1 MLWSTDWT
9 RLLLRYVSRESVFLS
24 HIAKFLFCTKTNL
37 FSTVSGLDYEQIE
50 KTMKR
55 IVTEEQPFE
64 RLEISKEDLLRLFGV
79 RAHWKIA
86 PPYWSFSILFSTIH
100 SKFAFSMRKF
110 IHQQQR
116 SIGKLRLN
124 RSLMLMIDLFRCGP
138 LIDLC
143 RGPHIRNTGKVK
155 AFAVTKVREEWEER
169 LKLSDCYT
177 LEFVDVLGGRS
188 SSGNAPAS
196 LWYFLSRCE
205 TTEGMEAS
213 ARRSSEKKPSQNW
226 SRTRSLLLSWA
237 QPWLV
242 LLLPEGSS
250 YLQQTYRISSRE

>member
-9 RLLLRYVSRESVFLS
+9 RLLLWHVSRESVGISRIF
-24 HIAKFLFCTKTNL
+24 KFSKTNL
-37 FSTVSGLDYEQIE
+37 FSTVSGLDYDQIE

-79 RAHWKIA
+79 NAPWKIVA
-86 PPYWSFSILFSTIH
+86 LYWCISILFSTIH

-116 SIGKLRLN
+116 SIGKLRMN
-124 RSLMLMIDLFRCGP
+124 HSLIMVMIDLFRCGP

-155 AFAVTKVREEWEER
+155 AFAVTKVRKEWEER
-169 LKLSDCYT
+169 LKPFYCYT
-177 LEFVDVLGGRS
+177 LEFIDILGGRS
-188 SSGNAPAS
+188 SSGNASAS
-196 LWYFLSRCE
+196 LRYFLSWSE
-205 TTEGMEAS
+205 TIEGMEAS
-213 ARRSSEKKPSQNW
+213 ARRSCEKKPSQNW

-237 QPWLV
+237 QSWLV

-250 YLQQTYRISSRE
+250 YLQQTHRISSRE